1 MYNRY
6 NQQLYNRPQPGQS
19 NNQTHN
25 QSNNQGTTRYE
36 NNSMPEQERIASD
49 FFDNNPRLADIDP
62 IKIKIIKE
70 IKEKSRHKSMEE
82 LLPEVLKI
90 SQELNRRN
98 MGFTKKESELL
109 LDVIEE
115 SLSPADKQ
123 KFNMIKSFL

>member
-6 NQQLYNRPQPGQS
+6 NQQFYNRSQPEQS
-19 NNQTHN
+19 KN
-25 QSNNQGTTRYE
+25 QSNNQGTTQYE
-36 NNSMPEQERIASD
+36 HNSMPEPESIASD
-49 FFDNNPRLADIDP
+49 CFDNNPRLAGIDP

-90 SQELNRRN
+90 SQELNRRS

-109 LDVIEE
+109 LDIIEE